1 MIDGSVVTWGDDA
14 EGGDSSG
21 VASLL
26 TEGVIEL
33 FSNYKDFVALKADG
47 SVVTWGDDDQG
58 GDSSEVAALLTEG
71 VVHICG
77 IEQAFAAIKAR
88 LKRKAAKLHRM
99 ADKMFVLK
107 VSMQKLRGQIREDT
121 PTAYYAYTDT
131 FLFKSTSVLL
141 LAELAIKFDQM
152 RMGWS
157 SGHDEGAEK
166 CLLMGWSPCAEEY
179 EEVSEEAKILEDEEK
194 EEGSE
199 DEEDE
204 ECLLMGWSPCAED
217 YEEVNHEAQKL
228 EDEEK
233 EDEDESEHEEEI
245 EKNDDDEEE
254 EEEEGVDDDEED
266 EEEGDDE
273 EDEDEYDA
281 DDEEEEEGGDE
292 EDEDEYDADDE
303 EEEEGDDEEDEDE
316 YDADDEEED
325 EDEVHEY
332 EEETDEEEGEEGA
345 DGKEKDEDVFEYYKI
360 VVAEEFRT
368 MMDLIYMGPPMY
380 HSKAKVTKMEK
391 ITTQPTRN
399 AYTRYQSTCLV
410 DALRSLGKKVPY
422 QRDGPFW
429 ALKDGNYML
438 IPFQVGWQCDR
449 KFASFAPILNL
460 EAYDIVYQLKDND
473 EDGHVHDDIDL
484 DVFDECEDGECSDEV
499 MSEFES
505 CFSEYDQE
513 VFGSG
518 DGQDYL
524 GGGEGLI
531 LPPLVAGDKS
541 QTIPEPPVDFVHGI
555 IPAVEGSLLKNMH
568 LHIRDNALTFEPVA
582 HKYFINGVPTIGSV
596 TGLLHDFVNE
606 FNADTAIQ
614 MMRRSRNW
622 PRAEYLQDGL
632 PMTDEQIKSKWEHNR
647 VDAANQGTYMTEWMI
662 YGEDLNLAGSI
673 DFVATRSDGALVL
686 FDWKRTKELHTK
698 YSNRFQSMTGPLSHL
713 ADCVPILEDETT
725 ILIRHQF
732 SKTISDDYLDYLGA
746 GDEDPEFDFERQ
758 LAEEMAYN
766 DETPIAEAPVRLSQ
780 AKEEQAEPETVGIL
794 NQVFGIDNLELTV
807 ITEEADEV
815 AEDTESGGV
824 GTARRKRRL
833 IKGASTSSSDFSKMF
848 SSYLQSATAALDTC
862 VKTIPTTQATIV
874 NIAKRLTT
882 LIRADHPQWSDRVVR
897 LGVAALS
904 FYRMR
909 PTDMCAREHCL
920 LLWIAEGGNSMRA
933 HKGSCY
939 IYNDVG
945 SFTPYKGIPPETTCA
960 RMKDFILQL
969 EGLFRRLPQ
978 GLKRED
984 SELLKAVDTLL
995 LEDESEVT
1003 FVHKCTD
1010 AALFN
1015 LGDDRLKPS
1024 RGQFDDDAGSGPPSS
1039 WPIWIAQALRKVG
1052 MQVQR
1057 ELLEGRLLTYFIE
1070 WCDPPVSKKAG
1081 VCYADTCILYDV
1093 SDSLLVHHVEPSPKN
1108 DIYVYIPTPLLDPVL
1123 ESMVARLLQF
1133 FSQTFWC
1140 NFEVFQCTQAAQALC
1155 KRGENLDRCFIG
1167 ESPGGVGQ
1175 SLFTAHLAA
1184 VYKHNHSYFDP
1195 NVWYMDEELRKQI
1208 EEFAD
1213 SFILTGQEAPNG
1225 TRQLRED
1232 LFKKTMSADG
1242 IPGRK
1247 PYGLQTR
1254 MLELIGWKR
1263 LELNKMLRFGSVT
1276 ESNFNSILRRCFV
1289 WKPKA
1294 RFWDRDYLKNNYPD
1308 SHLDGIFPKCAE
1320 LRTFLVSPAAIAAS
1334 LRIQYG
1340 FEQKHSKEGC
1350 RQIENYVVLGGDE
1363 GMTEERM
1370 RFACG
1375 KPWTRYVI
1383 DLRLFRKHS
1392 DDEPKKEFHAQ
1403 HTNYK
1408 YVGLP
1413 TTRGRR
1419 YVVGTGAQSLSRRL
1433 QRVAFP
1439 HTMDLDQVN
1448 SVFVIL
1454 DQLLDKLEISTVIP
1468 NDIRKVIQ
1476 DCAHRRE
1483 QVCRDDLQTDISTG
1497 KQLLHSVLH
1506 GGLLKTPHESNAFL
1520 QKLQKASIY
1529 LRWLACSIM
1538 PDAYEFYCNQPDKKF
1553 PECTVLQHL
1562 CTIVEDHIMEA
1573 LTDFIRFHP
1582 VQHLSLHFDGIRLN
1596 VDYRLNVDEPQ
1607 DVDILM
1613 RLAENHIAEATGF
1626 LVQFKVKRHQYLSEL
1641 INEHTVSK
1649 TKVDVPHIFLKRGNC
1664 IPLALAH
1671 ITGQYQHIQT
1681 GLSDTDNRDNM
1692 YAASRFSRTYRQA
1705 LTLTH
1710 CKLVPHTGFA
1720 IDADGVYL
1728 LHTDG
1733 AGSPH
1738 CIGVTVKD
1746 AKSSVIIWDGEEQFA
1761 LPWSEFNL
1769 IVNSAIDAS
1778 SFITFRVFSSADACI
1793 WPTDIDKADL
1803 ETLLELQAGG
1813 TKAGSTLKRPSASIL
1828 KRPSS
1833 SSSSLPSEEMCSD
1846 AEECEL
1852 DEFDATHPDDES
1864 VVVVDAK
1871 LLSAQLLREH
1881 VVPALDSAHNEID
1894 RNIRMILDDKV
1905 VKFVN
1910 AESLKSMSLR
1920 RVGNLLYTQSFAEML
1935 FQEIIVCNCKISA
1948 AIPRLLMHMHQAGC
1962 QLGNLLPV
1970 HTRYWWPIV
1979 EDIVMSPG
1987 VETLRLKL
1995 LDELESHTEYTAI
2008 SVDATLRCCM
2018 PVMGQSNHRNAVL
2031 RLSDSAFDDADSL
2044 RRVLSIK
2051 GRTGAVVALLPIV
2064 SEKAECVAQAIA
2076 DNLTKKAK
2084 EQVKY
2089 FFCDNPS
2096 PKLCSALSDILP
2108 IFEGM
2113 CLDPV
2118 HLPITYEYSTWSA
2131 SSCAT
2136 HGAFAAILAG
2146 GSVVTWGDSER
2157 GADSS
2162 AVAALLTEG
2171 VVQVVATD
2179 MAFAALKANGSVVT
2193 WGKGG
2198 RGGDSSS
2205 VAALLAEGVA
2215 QVCGNVGAFVAR
2227 LSNGSVVTWGSP
2239 HFGGDSSK
2247 VAQHL
2252 TEGVV
2257 QVCGTNT
2264 ACAALMIDGSVV
2276 TWGDDAEGGDS
2287 SGVAS
2292 LLTEGVIELFSNYK
2306 DFVALKADG
2315 SVVFWGDTGSWS
2327 HDGDI
2332 VSVCGS
2338 GGAFAAIRQN
2348 GCVVTWGDDD
2358 QGGDSSEVAA
2368 LLTAFAAIKA
2378 DGSVV
2383 TWGQQ
2388 VVGGDSSAVAHL
2400 LKEGVT
2406 AIF

>member
-1 MIDGSVVTWGDDA
+1 M
-14 EGGDSSG
+14 EP
-21 VASLL
+21 
-26 TEGVIEL
+26 
-33 FSNYKDFVALKADG
+33 
-47 SVVTWGDDDQG
+47 
-58 GDSSEVAALLTEG
+58 AALY
-71 VVHICG
+71 HIMG
-77 IEQAFAAIKAR
+77 S
-88 LKRKAAKLHRM
+88 
-99 ADKMFVLK
+99 K
-107 VSMQKLRGQIREDT
+107 V
-121 PTAYYAYTDT
+121 
-131 FLFKSTSVLL
+131 
-141 LAELAIKFDQM
+141 IKFDQM

-157 SGHDEGAEK
+157 SGHDEGAEE

-179 EEVSEEAKILEDEEK
+179 EEVK
-194 EEGSE
+194 
-199 DEEDE
+199 
-204 ECLLMGWSPCAED
+204 D
-217 YEEVNHEAQKL
+217 YEEVLPEALAKKTSTPLSQNATRL
-228 EDEEK
+228 SDG
-233 EDEDESEHEEEI
+233 SVRAP
-245 EKNDDDEEE
+245 NAPPSLRT
-254 EEEEGVDDDEED
+254 
-266 EEEGDDE
+266 GDGTKARRA
-273 EDEDEYDA
+273 Y
-281 DDEEEEEGGDE
+281 
-292 EDEDEYDADDE
+292 
-303 EEEEGDDEEDEDE
+303 
-316 YDADDEEED
+316 
-325 EDEVHEY
+325 
-332 EEETDEEEGEEGA
+332 
-345 DGKEKDEDVFEYYKI
+345 GKERDEDVFEYYKM

-380 HSKAKVTKMEK
+380 HSKAK
-391 ITTQPTRN
+391 
-399 AYTRYQSTCLV
+399 STCLV

-429 ALKDGNYML
+429 ALKDGNHML
-438 IPFQVGWQCDR
+438 IPFECDR
-449 KFASFAPILNL
+449 KFASLAPILNL
-460 EAYDIVYQLKDND
+460 EAYDIVYQMKDND
-473 EDGHVHDDIDL
+473 EDGYVHNDIDL
-484 DVFDECEDGECSDEV
+484 DVFDKCEDGECSDE
-499 MSEFES
+499 FES
-505 CFSEYDQE
+505 CSSEYDQE

-647 VDAANQGTYMTEWMI
+647 VDAANQGTYMHLTFELYLNRWTISNYSVEMNIFLKYLSTLDGLTAYRTEWMI

-713 ADCVPILEDETT
+713 ADCAGMHYRLQLNVYRYILEKYYGQKVHSMFVVGCHPAYASSQAFVDEVPILEDETT

-766 DETPIAEAPVRLSQ
+766 DETPIAAAPVRLSQ
-780 AKEEQAEPETVGIL
+780 AKEEQAESETVGIL

-824 GTARRKRRL
+824 GTACRKRRL

-984 SELLKAVDTLL
+984 SELLQAVDTLL

-1070 WCDPPVSKKAG
+1070 WCDTPVSKKAG

-1276 ESNFNSILRRCFV
+1276 ETNFNSILRRCFV

-1340 FEQKHSKEGC
+1340 FEQKHSKEVC
-1350 RQIENYVVLGGDE
+1350 RQMIENYVVLGGDE

-1375 KPWTRYVI
+1375 LKPRDKRQQTVSGPPDAFASGSQADRDEDTTALFKVHDFLDGSYPESFDIASIKSYVDGNPTRESNALVVI
-1383 DLRLFRKHS
+1383 DFFDSVIKTVKKKGRGRPSAAMTQRLEEVNKMVAKLRKSEELCKQLLHMVQDPADGGVSAKRRRLTRKHS

-1497 KQLLHSVLH
+1497 KQLLHS
-1506 GGLLKTPHESNAFL
+1506 
-1520 QKLQKASIY
+1520 KLQKASIY

-1582 VQHLSLHFDGIRLN
+1582 VRHLSLHFDGIRLN
-1596 VDYRLNVDEPQ
+1596 VDYRLNEDEAQ

-1641 INEHTVSK
+1641 INEHSVSK

-1692 YAASRFSRTYRQA
+1692 YAASRFSRTDRQA

-1746 AKSSVIIWDGEEQFA
+1746 AKSAVIIWDGEEQFA

-1793 WPTDIDKADL
+1793 WPTEIDKADL

-1871 LLSAQLLREH
+1871 LLSLLKTNGS
-1881 VVPALDSAHNEID
+1881 VVTWGRMPFHATPMGSAPTHD
-1894 RNIRMILDDKV
+1894 V
-1905 VKFVN
+1905 VH
-1910 AESLKSMSLR
+1910 
-1920 RVGNLLYTQSFAEML
+1920 
-1935 FQEIIVCNCKISA
+1935 I
-1948 AIPRLLMHMHQAGC
+1948 
-1962 QLGNLLPV
+1962 
-1970 HTRYWWPIV
+1970 
-1979 EDIVMSPG
+1979 
-1987 VETLRLKL
+1987 
-1995 LDELESHTEYTAI
+1995 SHT
-2008 SVDATLRCCM
+2008 
-2018 PVMGQSNHRNAVL
+2018 
-2031 RLSDSAFDDADSL
+2031 F
-2044 RRVLSIK
+2044 
-2051 GRTGAVVALLPIV
+2051 
-2064 SEKAECVAQAIA
+2064 
-2076 DNLTKKAK
+2076 
-2084 EQVKY
+2084 
-2089 FFCDNPS
+2089 
-2096 PKLCSALSDILP
+2096 
-2108 IFEGM
+2108 
-2113 CLDPV
+2113 
-2118 HLPITYEYSTWSA
+2118 
-2131 SSCAT
+2131 
-2136 HGAFAAILAG
+2136 GAFAAILVD
-2146 GSVVTWGDSER
+2146 GSVVTWGDSQS

-2179 MAFAALKANGSVVT
+2179 GAFAAMKANGSVVT
-2193 WGKGG
+2193 WGRGG
-2198 RGGDSSS
+2198 RGGDSSA
-2205 VAALLAEGVA
+2205 VAALLTEGVV
-2215 QVCGNVGAFVAR
+2215 QVCGNCGTFVAR
-2227 LSNGSVVTWGSP
+2227 LSNGSVVTWGSS

-2276 TWGDDAEGGDS
+2276 TWGDDAAGGDS
-2287 SGVAS
+2287 SGVAL

-2315 SVVFWGDTGSWS
+2315 SVVFWGDAGFWS
-2327 HDGDI
+2327 HPGDI
-2332 VSVCGS
+2332 ISVTGS
-2338 GGAFAAIRQN
+2338 GGAFAVIRQN
-2348 GCVVTWGDDD
+2348 GCVLTWGDDAE
-2358 QGGDSSEVAA
+2358 GGDSSEVAA

-2388 VVGGDSSAVAHL
+2388 NMGGDSSAVASL
-2400 LKEGVT
+2400 LTEGVV
-2406 AIF
+2406 AIC

>member
-1 MIDGSVVTWGDDA
+1 M
-14 EGGDSSG
+14 EP
-21 VASLL
+21 
-26 TEGVIEL
+26 
-33 FSNYKDFVALKADG
+33 
-47 SVVTWGDDDQG
+47 
-58 GDSSEVAALLTEG
+58 AALY
-71 VVHICG
+71 HIMG
-77 IEQAFAAIKAR
+77 SK
-88 LKRKAAKLHRM
+88 
-99 ADKMFVLK
+99 
-107 VSMQKLRGQIREDT
+107 
-121 PTAYYAYTDT
+121 
-131 FLFKSTSVLL
+131 
-141 LAELAIKFDQM
+141 AIKFDQM

-157 SGHDEGAEK
+157 SGHDEGAEE

-179 EEVSEEAKILEDEEK
+179 EEV
-194 EEGSE
+194 
-199 DEEDE
+199 
-204 ECLLMGWSPCAED
+204 
-217 YEEVNHEAQKL
+217 N
-228 EDEEK
+228 
-233 EDEDESEHEEEI
+233 
-245 EKNDDDEEE
+245 
-254 EEEEGVDDDEED
+254 
-266 EEEGDDE
+266 
-273 EDEDEYDA
+273 
-281 DDEEEEEGGDE
+281 
-292 EDEDEYDADDE
+292 
-303 EEEEGDDEEDEDE
+303 
-316 YDADDEEED
+316 
-325 EDEVHEY
+325 
-332 EEETDEEEGEEGA
+332 
-345 DGKEKDEDVFEYYKI
+345 GKEKDEDVFEYYKM

-380 HSKAKVTKMEK
+380 HSKAK
-391 ITTQPTRN
+391 
-399 AYTRYQSTCLV
+399 STCLL

-438 IPFQVGWQCDR
+438 IPFQCDR

-531 LPPLVAGDKS
+531 LPPLVVGDKS

-647 VDAANQGTYMTEWMI
+647 VDAANQGTYMHLTFELYLNRWTISNYSVEMNIFLKYLSTLDGLTAYRTEWMI

-713 ADCVPILEDETT
+713 ADCAGMHYRLQLNVYRYILEKYYGQKVHSMFVVGCHPAYASSQAFVDEVPILEDETT

-758 LAEEMAYN
+758 LAGEMAYN
-766 DETPIAEAPVRLSQ
+766 NETPIAEAPVRLSQ
-780 AKEEQAEPETVGIL
+780 AKEEQAEPETVGML

-824 GTARRKRRL
+824 GTACRKRRL

-1070 WCDPPVSKKAG
+1070 WCDTPVSKKAG
-1081 VCYADTCILYDV
+1081 VCYADACILYDV

-1276 ESNFNSILRRCFV
+1276 ETNFNSILRRCFV

-1294 RFWDRDYLKNNYPD
+1294 RFWDRDYLKDNYPD

-1340 FEQKHSKEGC
+1340 FEQKHSKEVC
-1350 RQIENYVVLGGDE
+1350 RQMIENYVVLGGDE

-1375 KPWTRYVI
+1375 LKPRDKRQQTDLRRKDNQSEGKPWTRYVI
-1383 DLRLFRKHS
+1383 DLRLF
-1392 DDEPKKEFHAQ
+1392 
-1403 HTNYK
+1403 
-1408 YVGLP
+1408 
-1413 TTRGRR
+1413 RR

-1607 DVDILM
+1607 DVEILM

-1671 ITGQYQHIQT
+1671 ITGEYQHIQT

-1778 SFITFRVFSSADACI
+1778 SFITFRVFLSADACI

-1813 TKAGSTLKRPSASIL
+1813 TKASSTLKRPSASIL

-1833 SSSSLPSEEMCSD
+1833 SSSSLPREEMCSD

-1871 LLSAQLLREH
+1871 LLFAVSIRFSWYPCKVSEVLLYIRAVAYFGRSGVLRNATRMFH
-1881 VVPALDSAHNEID
+1881 KARQKAKLKASSKWQQSSMPALCKALHHAAERLETFALEYDAKWQSCVPCPNNSQVVSGSGTSLEDCTCQTGFMREPKDDS
-1894 RNIRMILDDKV
+1894 L
-1905 VKFVN
+1905 
-1910 AESLKSMSLR
+1910 S
-1920 RVGNLLYTQSFAEML
+1920 
-1935 FQEIIVCNCKISA
+1935 
-1948 AIPRLLMHMHQAGC
+1948 
-1962 QLGNLLPV
+1962 
-1970 HTRYWWPIV
+1970 
-1979 EDIVMSPG
+1979 
-1987 VETLRLKL
+1987 L
-1995 LDELESHTEYTAI
+1995 LDCRPPYN
-2008 SVDATLRCCM
+2008 C
-2018 PVMGQSNHRNAVL
+2018 N
-2031 RLSDSAFDDADSL
+2031 
-2044 RRVLSIK
+2044 
-2051 GRTGAVVALLPIV
+2051 
-2064 SEKAECVAQAIA
+2064 
-2076 DNLTKKAK
+2076 
-2084 EQVKY
+2084 
-2089 FFCDNPS
+2089 
-2096 PKLCSALSDILP
+2096 
-2108 IFEGM
+2108 
-2113 CLDPV
+2113 
-2118 HLPITYEYSTWSA
+2118 
-2131 SSCAT
+2131 
-2136 HGAFAAILAG
+2136 
-2146 GSVVTWGDSER
+2146 
-2157 GADSS
+2157 
-2162 AVAALLTEG
+2162 
-2171 VVQVVATD
+2171 
-2179 MAFAALKANGSVVT
+2179 
-2193 WGKGG
+2193 
-2198 RGGDSSS
+2198 
-2205 VAALLAEGVA
+2205 
-2215 QVCGNVGAFVAR
+2215 
-2227 LSNGSVVTWGSP
+2227 
-2239 HFGGDSSK
+2239 
-2247 VAQHL
+2247 
-2252 TEGVV
+2252 
-2257 QVCGTNT
+2257 
-2264 ACAALMIDGSVV
+2264 
-2276 TWGDDAEGGDS
+2276 
-2287 SGVAS
+2287 
-2292 LLTEGVIELFSNYK
+2292 
-2306 DFVALKADG
+2306 
-2315 SVVFWGDTGSWS
+2315 
-2327 HDGDI
+2327 
-2332 VSVCGS
+2332 
-2338 GGAFAAIRQN
+2338 
-2348 GCVVTWGDDD
+2348 
-2358 QGGDSSEVAA
+2358 
-2368 LLTAFAAIKA
+2368 LTAFFNYANLTGPQQHQLKMGTCAAYEAGQFVPSGKNCHFLCDTGTGPQLGTDIFGA
-2378 DGSVV
+2378 VDLELECEDGEFIRHPSLGTWCSEVSWEAPPMIFLGVCTAV
-2383 TWGQQ
+2383 TLVSGFGLELRQFRFEQ
-2388 VVGGDSSAVAHL
+2388 MCARALAQRPSAFGANPLASKVKNA
-2400 LKEGVT
+2400 
-2406 AIF
+2406 

>member
-1 MIDGSVVTWGDDA
+1 
-14 EGGDSSG
+14 
-21 VASLL
+21 
-26 TEGVIEL
+26 
-33 FSNYKDFVALKADG
+33 
-47 SVVTWGDDDQG
+47 
-58 GDSSEVAALLTEG
+58 
-71 VVHICG
+71 
-77 IEQAFAAIKAR
+77 
-88 LKRKAAKLHRM
+88 
-99 ADKMFVLK
+99 
-107 VSMQKLRGQIREDT
+107 
-121 PTAYYAYTDT
+121 
-131 FLFKSTSVLL
+131 
-141 LAELAIKFDQM
+141 
-152 RMGWS
+152 
-157 SGHDEGAEK
+157 
-166 CLLMGWSPCAEEY
+166 
-179 EEVSEEAKILEDEEK
+179 
-194 EEGSE
+194 
-199 DEEDE
+199 
-204 ECLLMGWSPCAED
+204 
-217 YEEVNHEAQKL
+217 
-228 EDEEK
+228 
-233 EDEDESEHEEEI
+233 
-245 EKNDDDEEE
+245 
-254 EEEEGVDDDEED
+254 
-266 EEEGDDE
+266 
-273 EDEDEYDA
+273 
-281 DDEEEEEGGDE
+281 
-292 EDEDEYDADDE
+292 
-303 EEEEGDDEEDEDE
+303 
-316 YDADDEEED
+316 
-325 EDEVHEY
+325 
-332 EEETDEEEGEEGA
+332 
-345 DGKEKDEDVFEYYKI
+345 
-360 VVAEEFRT
+360 
-368 MMDLIYMGPPMY
+368 
-380 HSKAKVTKMEK
+380 
-391 ITTQPTRN
+391 
-399 AYTRYQSTCLV
+399 
-410 DALRSLGKKVPY
+410 
-422 QRDGPFW
+422 
-429 ALKDGNYML
+429 
-438 IPFQVGWQCDR
+438 
-449 KFASFAPILNL
+449 
-460 EAYDIVYQLKDND
+460 
-473 EDGHVHDDIDL
+473 
-484 DVFDECEDGECSDEV
+484 

-505 CFSEYDQE
+505 CCSEDDQE

-524 GGGEGLI
+524 GGGDGLI
-531 LPPLVAGDKS
+531 LPPLVVGDKS

-582 HKYFINGVPTIGSV
+582 HKYSINGVPTMGSV

-606 FNADTAIQ
+606 FNADTAFQ

-647 VDAANQGTYMTEWMI
+647 VDAANQGTYMHLTFELYLNRWTISNYSVEMNIFLKYLSTLDGLTAYRTEWMI
-662 YGEDLNLAGSI
+662 YGEGLNLAGSI

-713 ADCVPILEDETT
+713 ADCAGMHYRLQLNVYRYILEKYYGQKVHSMFVVGCHPAYASSQAFVDEVPILEDETT

-732 SKTISDDYLDYLGA
+732 SKTISDEYLDYLGA

-766 DETPIAEAPVRLSQ
+766 NETPIAVAPVRLSQ
-780 AKEEQAEPETVGIL
+780 AKEEQAEPETVAVL
-794 NQVFGIDNLELTV
+794 NQVFGLDNLELTV
-807 ITEEADEV
+807 KTEEADAV
-815 AEDTESGGV
+815 AEDEESGGV
-824 GTARRKRRL
+824 GTACRKRRL
-833 IKGASTSSSDFSKMF
+833 IKGASTSSSDFSNMF

-862 VKTIPTTQATIV
+862 IKTIPTTQATIL
-874 NIAKRLTT
+874 NITKRLTT

-945 SFTPYKGIPPETTCA
+945 SFTPYKGIPPETTCS

-978 GLKRED
+978 GLQRED

-995 LEDESEVT
+995 LEDESEIT
-1003 FVHKCTD
+1003 FIHKCTD

-1024 RGQFDDDAGSGPPSS
+1024 RGHFDDDAGSGPPSS

-1052 MQVQR
+1052 MQIQR

-1070 WCDPPVSKKAG
+1070 WCDTPVSKKAG
-1081 VCYADTCILYDV
+1081 VCYADACILYDV
-1093 SDSLLVHHVEPSPKN
+1093 SDSLLVHHVEPSPNN

-1242 IPGRK
+1242 APGRK

-1276 ESNFNSILRRCFV
+1276 ETNFNSILRRCFV

-1294 RFWDRDYLKNNYPD
+1294 RFWDRDYLKDNYPD
-1308 SHLDGIFPKCAE
+1308 SHLDGILPKCAE

-1340 FEQKHSKEGC
+1340 FEQKHSKELC
-1350 RQIENYVVLGGDE
+1350 RQMIENYVVLGGDE

-1375 KPWTRYVI
+1375 LKPRDKRQQTVSGPPDAFASGSQADRDEDTTALFKVHDFLDGSYPESFDIASIKSYVDGNPTRESNALVVI
-1383 DLRLFRKHS
+1383 DFFDSVIKALKPRKGRPSAAMTQRLEEVNNMVAKLRKSEELCKQLLHMVQDPADGGVSAKRRRLTRKHS
-1392 DDEPKKEFHAQ
+1392 EEEPKKEFHAQ

-1468 NDIRKVIQ
+1468 NDIRKVIS

-1483 QVCRDDLQTDISTG
+1483 QVCRVDLQTDISTG

-1506 GGLLKTPHESNAFL
+1506 GGLLKTPHESNVFL

-1573 LTDFIRFHP
+1573 LTDFIRHHP

-1607 DVDILM
+1607 DVEILM
-1613 RLAENHIAEATGF
+1613 RLAETHIAEAAGF

-1641 INEHTVSK
+1641 ITEHTVSK

-1671 ITGQYQHIQT
+1671 ITGEYQHIQT
-1681 GLSDTDNRDNM
+1681 GLGDTDNRDNM

-1705 LTLTH
+1705 LTLTQ

-1728 LHTDG
+1728 LRTDG
-1733 AGSPH
+1733 DGSPH

-1778 SFITFRVFSSADACI
+1778 SFITFRVFFSADACI

-1813 TKAGSTLKRPSASIL
+1813 KKASSTLKRPASANL
-1828 KRPSS
+1828 QTVCKKVAKPVLRRPAAGCDGADSES
-1833 SSSSLPSEEMCSD
+1833 ECNSEPSVDLEP
-1846 AEECEL
+1846 L
-1852 DEFDATHPDDES
+1852 DVTDPADEAI
-1864 VVVVDAK
+1864 VVVGDK
-1871 LLSAQLLREH
+1871 LL
-1881 VVPALDSAHNEID
+1881 AL
-1894 RNIRMILDDKV
+1894 
-1905 VKFVN
+1905 
-1910 AESLKSMSLR
+1910 LKSEHPPLQHLGG
-1920 RVGNLLYTQSFAEML
+1920 VVQ
-1935 FQEIIVCNCKISA
+1935 
-1948 AIPRLLMHMHQAGC
+1948 GC
-1962 QLGNLLPV
+1962 G
-1970 HTRYWWPIV
+1970 
-1979 EDIVMSPG
+1979 
-1987 VETLRLKL
+1987 
-1995 LDELESHTEYTAI
+1995 TA
-2008 SVDATLRCCM
+2008 
-2018 PVMGQSNHRNAVL
+2018 
-2031 RLSDSAFDDADSL
+2031 
-2044 RRVLSIK
+2044 
-2051 GRTGAVVALLPIV
+2051 
-2064 SEKAECVAQAIA
+2064 
-2076 DNLTKKAK
+2076 
-2084 EQVKY
+2084 
-2089 FFCDNPS
+2089 
-2096 PKLCSALSDILP
+2096 
-2108 IFEGM
+2108 
-2113 CLDPV
+2113 
-2118 HLPITYEYSTWSA
+2118 
-2131 SSCAT
+2131 
-2136 HGAFAAILAG
+2136 GAFAVIKDNG
-2146 GSVVTWGDSER
+2146 GVATWGHP
-2157 GADSS
+2157 
-2162 AVAALLTEG
+2162 
-2171 VVQVVATD
+2171 D
-2179 MAFAALKANGSVVT
+2179 M
-2193 WGKGG
+2193 
-2198 RGGDSSS
+2198 GGDSSS
-2205 VAALLAEGVA
+2205 VAELLMTGVVQIVA
-2215 QVCGNVGAFVAR
+2215 TDTAFAAIKD
-2227 LSNGSVVTWGSP
+2227 NGSLVTWGSQF
-2239 HFGGDSSK
+2239 FGGDSSK
-2247 VAQHL
+2247 VAPLL

-2257 QVCGTNT
+2257 QVCGTNG
-2264 ACAALMIDGSVV
+2264 ACAALLANGSVV
-2276 TWGDDAEGGDS
+2276 TWGNDEEGGDS
-2287 SGVAS
+2287 SKVAT
-2292 LLTEGVIELFSNYK
+2292 LLTGVVQI
-2306 DFVALKADG
+2306 
-2315 SVVFWGDTGSWS
+2315 
-2327 HDGDI
+2327 
-2332 VSVCGS
+2332 CG
-2338 GGAFAAIRQN
+2338 G
-2348 GCVVTWGDDD
+2348 
-2358 QGGDSSEVAA
+2358 EM
-2368 LLTAFAAIKA
+2368 AFAAIKA

-2383 TWGQQ
+2383 SWGDSRY
-2388 VVGGDSSAVAHL
+2388 GGDSSAVASL
-2400 LKEGVT
+2400 LTEGLV

>member
-1 MIDGSVVTWGDDA
+1 M
-14 EGGDSSG
+14 EP
-21 VASLL
+21 
-26 TEGVIEL
+26 
-33 FSNYKDFVALKADG
+33 
-47 SVVTWGDDDQG
+47 
-58 GDSSEVAALLTEG
+58 AALY
-71 VVHICG
+71 HIMG
-77 IEQAFAAIKAR
+77 SKAI
-88 LKRKAAKLHRM
+88 
-99 ADKMFVLK
+99 
-107 VSMQKLRGQIREDT
+107 G
-121 PTAYYAYTDT
+121 
-131 FLFKSTSVLL
+131 
-141 LAELAIKFDQM
+141 FDQM

-157 SGHDEGAEK
+157 PGHDEGAEE

-179 EEVSEEAKILEDEEK
+179 EE
-194 EEGSE
+194 
-199 DEEDE
+199 
-204 ECLLMGWSPCAED
+204 
-217 YEEVNHEAQKL
+217 
-228 EDEEK
+228 
-233 EDEDESEHEEEI
+233 
-245 EKNDDDEEE
+245 
-254 EEEEGVDDDEED
+254 
-266 EEEGDDE
+266 
-273 EDEDEYDA
+273 
-281 DDEEEEEGGDE
+281 
-292 EDEDEYDADDE
+292 
-303 EEEEGDDEEDEDE
+303 
-316 YDADDEEED
+316 
-325 EDEVHEY
+325 
-332 EEETDEEEGEEGA
+332 
-345 DGKEKDEDVFEYYKI
+345 YYKM

-380 HSKAKVTKMEK
+380 HSKAK
-391 ITTQPTRN
+391 
-399 AYTRYQSTCLV
+399 STCLV
-410 DALRSLGKKVPY
+410 DALRSLGKKGPY

-438 IPFQVGWQCDR
+438 IPFQCDR

-484 DVFDECEDGECSDEV
+484 DVFHECEDGECSDEV

-505 CFSEYDQE
+505 CFSEDDQE

-531 LPPLVAGDKS
+531 LPPLVVGDKS

-582 HKYFINGVPTIGSV
+582 HKYFINGVPTMGSV

-647 VDAANQGTYMTEWMI
+647 VDAANQGTYMHLTFELYLNRWTISNYSVEMNIFLKYLSTLDGLTAYRTEWMI

-713 ADCVPILEDETT
+713 ADCAGMHYRLQLNVYRYILEKYYGQKVHSMFVVGCHPAYASSQAFVDEVPILEDETT

-732 SKTISDDYLDYLGA
+732 SKTISDEYLDYLGA

-766 DETPIAEAPVRLSQ
+766 NETPIAVAPVRLSQ
-780 AKEEQAEPETVGIL
+780 AKEEQAEPETVAVL
-794 NQVFGIDNLELTV
+794 NQVFGLDNLELTV
-807 ITEEADEV
+807 NTEEADAV
-815 AEDTESGGV
+815 AEDAESGGV
-824 GTARRKRRL
+824 GTACRKRRL
-833 IKGASTSSSDFSKMF
+833 IKGASTSSSDFSNMF

-862 VKTIPTTQATIV
+862 IKTIPTTQATIV
-874 NIAKRLTT
+874 NITKRLTT

-939 IYNDVG
+939 IYKDVG

-978 GLKRED
+978 GLQRED

-1024 RGQFDDDAGSGPPSS
+1024 RGHFDDAAGSGPPSS

-1052 MQVQR
+1052 MQIQR

-1070 WCDPPVSKKAG
+1070 WCDTPVSKKAG
-1081 VCYADTCILYDV
+1081 VCYA
-1093 SDSLLVHHVEPSPKN
+1093 
-1108 DIYVYIPTPLLDPVL
+1108 
-1123 ESMVARLLQF
+1123 
-1133 FSQTFWC
+1133 
-1140 NFEVFQCTQAAQALC
+1140 VFQCTQAAQALC

-1276 ESNFNSILRRCFV
+1276 ETNFNSILRRCFV

-1294 RFWDRDYLKNNYPD
+1294 RFWDRDYLKDNYPD

-1340 FEQKHSKEGC
+1340 FEQKHSKELC
-1350 RQIENYVVLGGDE
+1350 RQMIENYVVLGGDE

-1370 RFACG
+1370 RFACGLKPRDKRQQTDLRRKDNQSEG

-1468 NDIRKVIQ
+1468 NDIRKVIS

-1506 GGLLKTPHESNAFL
+1506 GGLLKTPHESNVFL

-1573 LTDFIRFHP
+1573 LTDFIRYHP

-1607 DVDILM
+1607 DVEILM

-1641 INEHTVSK
+1641 ITEHTVSK

-1671 ITGQYQHIQT
+1671 VTGEYHSIQT
-1681 GLSDTDNRDNM
+1681 GLCDTDNRDNM

-1705 LTLTH
+1705 LTLTQ
-1710 CKLVPHTGFA
+1710 CRLVPHTGFT

-1733 AGSPH
+1733 DGSPH

-1778 SFITFRVFSSADACI
+1778 SFITFRVFFSADACI

-1803 ETLLELQAGG
+1803 EALLELQAGG
-1813 TKAGSTLKRPSASIL
+1813 KKASSTLKLFGSGAPAPASSVLWIGAHYA
-1828 KRPSS
+1828 P
-1833 SSSSLPSEEMCSD
+1833 
-1846 AEECEL
+1846 
-1852 DEFDATHPDDES
+1852 FDAFLTAS
-1864 VVVVDAK
+1864 QV
-1871 LLSAQLLREH
+1871 LLRC
-1881 VVPALDSAHNEID
+1881 EI
-1894 RNIRMILDDKV
+1894 
-1905 VKFVN
+1905 
-1910 AESLKSMSLR
+1910 A
-1920 RVGNLLYTQSFAEML
+1920 
-1935 FQEIIVCNCKISA
+1935 
-1948 AIPRLLMHMHQAGC
+1948 
-1962 QLGNLLPV
+1962 NLLPV
-1970 HTRYWWPIV
+1970 HGKSWWPMV
-1979 EDIVMSPG
+1979 EDVFASPA
-1987 VETLRLKL
+1987 VQALRYVL
-1995 LDELESHTEYTAI
+1995 LAELETHTEYTSI
-2008 SVDATLRCCM
+2008 SIDATLRICLSIL
-2018 PVMGQSNHRNAVL
+2018 GQSAKKDTA
-2031 RLSDSAFDDADSL
+2031 SAYSAGDSVK
-2044 RRVLSIK
+2044 RVLSVK
-2051 GRTGAVVALLPIV
+2051 GRTGAVLAMIPMSAETSEVVTKALSDNMSV
-2064 SEKAECVAQAIA
+2064 IA
-2076 DNLTKKAK
+2076 KQ
-2084 EQVKY
+2084 QVK
-2089 FFCDNPS
+2089 FVFCDNAS
-2096 PKLCSALSDILP
+2096 PKLLTHLST
-2108 IFEGM
+2108 IFPVLETLA
-2113 CLDPV
+2113 LDPV
-2118 HLPITYEYSTWSA
+2118 HLPIVYEYSTWRKRTPGSIFLRKVQQKDNTRIA
-2131 SSCAT
+2131 SSWGPFYCGDSTDKLDKAESIMRQKIDVFNQSDYNPGCIERKAWQRLSLCILLKSLGVVQGCAT
-2136 HGAFAAILAG
+2136 CGAFAVIKNN
-2146 GSVVTWGDSER
+2146 GSVVTWGHPDM
-2157 GADSS
+2157 GGDSS
-2162 AVAALLTEG
+2162 AVASLLTEG
-2171 VVQVVATD
+2171 VVQIVATD
-2179 MAFAALKANGSVVT
+2179 AAFAAIKDDGSVVT
-2193 WGKGG
+2193 WGQWN
-2198 RGGDSSS
+2198 RGGDST
-2205 VAALLAEGVA
+2205 AIATLLAEGVV
-2215 QVCGNVGAFVAR
+2215 QVCGNTGAFAAR
-2227 LSNGSVVTWGSP
+2227 KSNGSVVTWGDTFSSGISSAIAP
-2239 HFGGDSSK
+2239 LLATGVVHICATSVNAFAAFKANGSFFGGDSSK
-2247 VAQHL
+2247 TSWTRQYTKHL
-2252 TEGVV
+2252 SDVV
-2257 QVCGTNT
+2257 Q
-2264 ACAALMIDGSVV
+2264 
-2276 TWGDDAEGGDS
+2276 
-2287 SGVAS
+2287 
-2292 LLTEGVIELFSNYK
+2292 
-2306 DFVALKADG
+2306 
-2315 SVVFWGDTGSWS
+2315 
-2327 HDGDI
+2327 
-2332 VSVCGS
+2332 VCGS
-2338 GGAFAAIRQN
+2338 GGAFAAIKS
-2348 GCVVTWGDDD
+2348 GGSVVTWGDDW
-2358 QGGDSSEVAA
+2358 GGDSSEVAA
-2368 LLTAFAAIKA
+2368 LLTMAFAAIKA

-2383 TWGQQ
+2383 SWGDSRF
-2388 VVGGDSSAVAHL
+2388 GGDSSAVASL
-2400 LKEGVT
+2400 LTEGIT